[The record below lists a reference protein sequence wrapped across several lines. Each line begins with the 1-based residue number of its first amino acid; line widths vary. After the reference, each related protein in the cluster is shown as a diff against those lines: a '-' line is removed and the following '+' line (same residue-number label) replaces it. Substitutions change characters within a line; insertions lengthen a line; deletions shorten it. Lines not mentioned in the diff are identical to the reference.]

1 MFKIIQRLKLIIKK
15 IIPKFVRYKLV
26 TTFSML
32 KAKKAKKI
40 FERAPETPVF
50 LGWDILDSLQQKYP
64 FPPEYGYDQQSLEQH
79 GKLLAREI
87 LNIIQAKTEKTKN
100 INTILE
106 LGCWDGMVSL
116 FLRRQGKKTTSIDIR
131 SEGFD
136 ERAKHEGVKLLQM
149 DAAHLQFEDESFD
162 FIFSF
167 GAFEHFADPE
177 LVLKEAIRV
186 VKKGGYIYLIFGP
199 LYMSPSGLHAY
210 RSITVPYCQFLFPK
224 ELLRDFAKA
233 KGLMPINFAQVNEW
247 SLEDFCKLWNRYS
260 HRLKKII
267 YYENHKVSHLDL
279 IRKYPSCFKSKT
291 KYFNNLIVQS
301 IEVLFNKIN

>member
-1 MFKIIQRLKLIIKK
+1 MLEINQSLKSIIKK
-15 IIPKFVRYKLV
+15 IVPKFVLYKLL
-26 TTFSML
+26 TIFSML
-32 KAKKAKKI
+32 KAIEAKKI
-40 FERAPETPVF
+40 FERAPETPVL
-50 LGWDILDSLQQKYP
+50 LGWDILESLQQKYP
-64 FPPEYGYDQQSLEQH
+64 FPPEYGYDPQSLEQR

-87 LNIIQAKTEKTKN
+87 LNLIQTKTKKPKN

-106 LGCWDGMVSL
+106 LGCWDGMGSL
-116 FLRRQGKKTTSIDIR
+116 FLQREGKKTTSIDIR

-136 ERAKHEGVKLLQM
+136 ERAMRGGVTLLQM

-162 FIFSF
+162 FVFSY
-167 GAFEHFADPE
+167 GTFEHFPEPE

-186 VKKGGYIYLIFGP
+186 VKRGGYIYLKFGP

-247 SLEDFCKLWNRYS
+247 SLEDFRKLWNRYS
-260 HRLKKII
+260 RRLKKII
-267 YYENHKVSHLDL
+267 YYENPKVSHLDL
-279 IRKYPSCFKSKT
+279 IMKYPSCFKSKT

-301 IEVLFNKIN
+301 IEVLFNKIK